1 MRTKYIGF
9 VKTSFSSPSLP
20 FRIGGYA
27 PGKNSQ
33 FPSFTHPPRTSTLR
47 SRRIQKRSKVAF
59 RKSQHAHKAKRFF
72 PSLPGLVRCPI
83 PTIESVKGSC
93 TRLCEKSDKKLGRN
107 AQLPPSFLFFS
118 PLFSENNAIHQSVS
132 RGGDTK
138 HLRQQRKHAHKRN
151 CTRPTFL
158 RKNKRRHS
166 LPMPVLRT
174 ADRPTCVCLPNPLR
188 FVRAQKKQL
197 SIFRWIAVRKDVG
210 AEGFEP
216 PTLCL

>member
-47 SRRIQKRSKVAF
+47 SRRIRKRSKAAF

-72 PSLPGLVRCPI
+72 SSLPGLVPCPN
-83 PTIESVKGSC
+83 PVFESAKGRR

-118 PLFSENNAIHQSVS
+118 PLF
-132 RGGDTK
+132 
-138 HLRQQRKHAHKRN
+138 QRTTPFINRFLEEVTPNTYGNSANTLTEKLHPSDI
-151 CTRPTFL
+151 PTQ
-158 RKNKRRHS
+158 NKRRHDQS
-166 LPMPVLRT
+166 MPVLRS
-174 ADRPTCVCLPNPLR
+174 ADRPTCVCLPTPLR

-197 SIFRWIAVRKDVG
+197 SIFRWIAV
-210 AEGFEP
+210 
-216 PTLCL
+216 

>member
-47 SRRIQKRSKVAF
+47 SRRIRKRSKAAF

-72 PSLPGLVRCPI
+72 SSLPGLVPCPN
-83 PTIESVKGSC
+83 PVFESAKGRR
-93 TRLCEKSDKKLGRN
+93 TRLCEKSDKQLGRN

-118 PLFSENNAIHQSVS
+118 PLFQRTTPFINRFLEEVTPNTYGNCANTLT
-132 RGGDTK
+132 RGTAPD
-138 HLRQQRKHAHKRN
+138 
-151 CTRPTFL
+151 
-158 RKNKRRHS
+158 RHS
-166 LPMPVLRT
+166 YAKTNDGT
-174 ADRPTCVCLPNPLR
+174 ACRCRFCAQPT
-188 FVRAQKKQL
+188 A
-197 SIFRWIAVRKDVG
+197 
-210 AEGFEP
+210 
-216 PTLCL
+216 

>member
-138 HLRQQRKHAHKRN
+138 HLRQQRKHARKRN
-151 CTRPTFL
+151 CIRPTFHAKQTTAQPADAGFAHSRLPNL
-158 RKNKRRHS
+158 RVSPTPLSVSFVHKKTATH
-166 LPMPVLRT
+166 LPM
-174 ADRPTCVCLPNPLR
+174 DSC
-188 FVRAQKKQL
+188 QKECG
-197 SIFRWIAVRKDVG
+197 R
-210 AEGFEP
+210 
-216 PTLCL
+216 

>member
-27 PGKNSQ
+27 PGESSQ

-47 SRRIQKRSKVAF
+47 SRRIRQRSKAAF
-59 RKSQHAHKAKRFF
+59 RKSQHAHKWKRFF
-72 PSLPGLVRCPI
+72 SSFPGLVRCPFL
-83 PTIESVKGSC
+83 TIESVKGSC

-118 PLFSENNAIHQSVS
+118 PLFSENNAIHQSIS

-151 CTRPTFL
+151 YTRPTFHAKHTTARPVDAGFAHSRPPNL
-158 RKNKRRHS
+158 RVAPTPLSVSFVHKKNS
-166 LPMPVLRT
+166 YPSS
-174 ADRPTCVCLPNPLR
+174 D
-188 FVRAQKKQL
+188 
-197 SIFRWIAVRKDVG
+197 G
-210 AEGFEP
+210 
-216 PTLCL
+216 

>member
-27 PGKNSQ
+27 PGENSQ

-47 SRRIQKRSKVAF
+47 SRRIQKRMQSCIPKKPTRAQ
-59 RKSQHAHKAKRFF
+59 RETFF
-72 PSLPGLVRCPI
+72 SSFPGLIRCPF
-83 PTIESVKGSC
+83 PTIESDKGSC
-93 TRLCEKSDKKLGRN
+93 TQLCEKSDKKTGEKCSNSPVFSL
-107 AQLPPSFLFFS
+107 FLS
-118 PLFSENNAIHQSVS
+118 AFSENNATHRSVS

-138 HLRQQRKHAHKRN
+138 PLRQQRKHARKRN
-151 CTRPTFL
+151 CIRPTFHAKHTTARPVDAGFAHSRTPNL
-158 RKNKRRHS
+158 RVS
-166 LPMPVLRT
+166 PTLPPFRSCT
-174 ADRPTCVCLPNPLR
+174 
-188 FVRAQKKQL
+188 KKQL
-197 SIFRWIAVRKDVG
+197 SVFRWIAVLKNVG

>member
-1 MRTKYIGF
+1 MGF

-33 FPSFTHPPRTSTLR
+33 LPSFTHPPRTSTLR
-47 SRRIQKRSKVAF
+47 SRRIQKRSKAAF
-59 RKSQHAHKAKRFF
+59 RKSQHTHKRKRFF
-72 PSLPGLVRCPI
+72 SSLPGLVPCPI
-83 PTIESVKGSC
+83 PAIESVKGSC

-158 RKNKRRHS
+158 RKTNDGTACRCRLCTQPTAQLACVSHPPSVSFAHKKTATH
-166 LPMPVLRT
+166 LPM
-174 ADRPTCVCLPNPLR
+174 DSCLKECGR
-188 FVRAQKKQL
+188 
-197 SIFRWIAVRKDVG
+197 
-210 AEGFEP
+210 
-216 PTLCL
+216 

>member
-47 SRRIQKRSKVAF
+47 SRRIRKRSKAAF

-72 PSLPGLVRCPI
+72 SSLPGLVPCPN
-83 PTIESVKGSC
+83 PVFESAKGRR

-118 PLFSENNAIHQSVS
+118 PLF
-132 RGGDTK
+132 
-138 HLRQQRKHAHKRN
+138 QRTTPFINR
-151 CTRPTFL
+151 FL
-158 RKNKRRHS
+158 EEVTPNTYGNSANTLTEKLHPSDISTQNKRWHS

-174 ADRPTCVCLPNPLR
+174 ADRKTYVCLPTPPSVS
-188 FVRAQKKQL
+188 FVHKKTAIHL
-197 SIFRWIAVRKDVG
+197 PMDSCKKGCGR
-210 AEGFEP
+210 
-216 PTLCL
+216 

>member
-47 SRRIQKRSKVAF
+47 SRRIRKRSKAAF

-72 PSLPGLVRCPI
+72 SSLPGLVPCPN
-83 PTIESVKGSC
+83 PVFESAKGRR

-118 PLFSENNAIHQSVS
+118 PLFQRTTPFINRFLEEVTPNTYGNSANTLTRGTAPDRHSYAKQTTARPVDAGFAHSRSPNLRVSPPPSVS
-132 RGGDTK
+132 F
-138 HLRQQRKHAHKRN
+138 AHK
-151 CTRPTFL
+151 
-158 RKNKRRHS
+158 KNS
-166 LPMPVLRT
+166 YPSS
-174 ADRPTCVCLPNPLR
+174 D
-188 FVRAQKKQL
+188 
-197 SIFRWIAVRKDVG
+197 G
-210 AEGFEP
+210 
-216 PTLCL
+216 

>member
-1 MRTKYIGF
+1 MGF

-33 FPSFTHPPRTSTLR
+33 LPSFTHPPRTSTLR
-47 SRRIQKRSKVAF
+47 SRRIQKRSKAAF
-59 RKSQHAHKAKRFF
+59 RKSQHTHKGKRFF
-72 PSLPGLVRCPI
+72 SSLPGLVPCPI
-83 PTIESVKGSC
+83 PAIESVKGSC

-158 RKNKRRHS
+158 RKTNDGTTSRCRFCAQPIAK
-166 LPMPVLRT
+166 L
-174 ADRPTCVCLPNPLR
+174 TCVSPPPFS

-197 SIFRWIAVRKDVG
+197 PIFRWIAVRKDVG

>member
-27 PGKNSQ
+27 PGENSQ

-47 SRRIQKRSKVAF
+47 SLRIRQRSKAAF
-59 RKSQHAHKAKRFF
+59 RKSQHAHKGKHFF
-72 PSLPGLVRCPI
+72 SSLLGLVRCPF

-118 PLFSENNAIHQSVS
+118 PLFSENNAIHQSVF
-132 RGGDTK
+132 REGDTK
-138 HLRQQRKHAHKRN
+138 HLRQQRKHAHKGN
-151 CTRPTFL
+151 SIRPTFHAKHTTARPVDAGFAHSRTPNL
-158 RKNKRRHS
+158 RVS
-166 LPMPVLRT
+166 PTLPPFRSCT
-174 ADRPTCVCLPNPLR
+174 
-188 FVRAQKKQL
+188 KKQL
-197 SIFRWIAVRKDVG
+197 SIFRWIAV
-210 AEGFEP
+210 
-216 PTLCL
+216 

>member
-27 PGKNSQ
+27 PGENSQ

-47 SRRIQKRSKVAF
+47 SRRIRKRSKAAF

-72 PSLPGLVRCPI
+72 SSLPGLVPCPN
-83 PTIESVKGSC
+83 PVFESAKGRR

-118 PLFSENNAIHQSVS
+118 PLFQRTTPFINRFLEEVTPNTYGNSANTLTRETAPVRHSYAKTNDGTTSRCRFCAQPIAKLTCVSPPSVS
-132 RGGDTK
+132 F
-138 HLRQQRKHAHKRN
+138 AHK
-151 CTRPTFL
+151 
-158 RKNKRRHS
+158 KNS
-166 LPMPVLRT
+166 YPSS
-174 ADRPTCVCLPNPLR
+174 D
-188 FVRAQKKQL
+188 
-197 SIFRWIAVRKDVG
+197 G
-210 AEGFEP
+210 
-216 PTLCL
+216 

>member
-33 FPSFTHPPRTSTLR
+33 FPSFTHPPRTSILR
-47 SRRIQKRSKVAF
+47 SRRIRKRSKAAF
-59 RKSQHAHKAKRFF
+59 RKSLHAHKRKHFCS
-72 PSLPGLVRCPI
+72 SLPGLIRCPF

-118 PLFSENNAIHQSVS
+118 PLFQRTTPFINRFLEEETPNTYDNSANTLTRETAPDRHSYAKTNDDTTSRCRFCAQPTAQLACVSPTPSVS
-132 RGGDTK
+132 FV
-138 HLRQQRKHAHKRN
+138 HK
-151 CTRPTFL
+151 
-158 RKNKRRHS
+158 
-166 LPMPVLRT
+166 
-174 ADRPTCVCLPNPLR
+174 
-188 FVRAQKKQL
+188 KKQL
-197 SIFRWIAVRKDVG
+197 PIFRWIAV
-210 AEGFEP
+210 
-216 PTLCL
+216 

>member
-9 VKTSFSSPSLP
+9 VKTSFSSPSLS
-20 FRIGGYA
+20 FRIEGYA

-47 SRRIQKRSKVAF
+47 SRRIQKRSKAAF
-59 RKSQHAHKAKRFF
+59 RKSQHTHKRKHLFS
-72 PSLPGLVRCPI
+72 SLPGLIRCPF

-118 PLFSENNAIHQSVS
+118 PLF
-132 RGGDTK
+132 
-138 HLRQQRKHAHKRN
+138 QRTMPFINRFLEEVTPNTYDNSANTLAKR
-151 CTRPTFL
+151 TASDRHSTQ
-158 RKNKRRHS
+158 NKRRHS

-174 ADRPTCVCLPNPLR
+174 AERPTCVCLPPSLR
-188 FVRAQKKQL
+188 FVRAQKN
-197 SIFRWIAVRKDVG
+197 SYPSSDG
-210 AEGFEP
+210 
-216 PTLCL
+216 

>member
-72 PSLPGLVRCPI
+72 PSLPGLVRCPF
-83 PTIESVKGSC
+83 PTIESVKGRC

-118 PLFSENNAIHQSVS
+118 PLFQRTTPFINRFLEKVTPNTYDNSANTLTRETTPVRHSYAKTNDGTACRCRFCAQPTAQLACVSPTPSVS
-132 RGGDTK
+132 F
-138 HLRQQRKHAHKRN
+138 AHK
-151 CTRPTFL
+151 
-158 RKNKRRHS
+158 KNS
-166 LPMPVLRT
+166 YPSS
-174 ADRPTCVCLPNPLR
+174 D
-188 FVRAQKKQL
+188 
-197 SIFRWIAVRKDVG
+197 G
-210 AEGFEP
+210 
-216 PTLCL
+216 

>member
-93 TRLCEKSDKKLGRN
+93 TRLCEKSDKKLGRS

-138 HLRQQRKHAHKRN
+138 HLRQQRKHARKRN
-151 CTRPTFL
+151 CIRPTFHAKQTTARPVDAGFAHSRSPNL
-158 RKNKRRHS
+158 RVSPQPSPFRSRTKKTAIH
-166 LPMPVLRT
+166 LPM
-174 ADRPTCVCLPNPLR
+174 DSCL
-188 FVRAQKKQL
+188 KKCG
-197 SIFRWIAVRKDVG
+197 R
-210 AEGFEP
+210 
-216 PTLCL
+216 

>member
-47 SRRIQKRSKVAF
+47 SRRIRQRSKAAF
-59 RKSQHAHKAKRFF
+59 RKSQHAHKGKHFF
-72 PSLPGLVRCPI
+72 SSLPGLIRCPF

-118 PLFSENNAIHQSVS
+118 PLF
-132 RGGDTK
+132 
-138 HLRQQRKHAHKRN
+138 QRTTPFINR
-151 CTRPTFL
+151 FL
-158 RKNKRRHS
+158 EEVTPNTYDNSANKLARETASDRHSTQNTRRHS

-174 ADRPTCVCLPNPLR
+174 ADCPTCVCHPPSLHFL
-188 FVRAQKKQL
+188 RAQKN
-197 SIFRWIAVRKDVG
+197 SYPSSDG
-210 AEGFEP
+210 
-216 PTLCL
+216 